1 MSKISLKHSGGNVVS
16 LNSPTS
22 APTSADVAFKLPNAD
37 GTSGQAIVTDASG
50 NLSFA
55 STGKVL
61 QVLQAV
67 KTDTQSLASSATPVD
82 ITGLSITMTPASSS
96 SKFYITG
103 KVVLGETPQSQHMLH
118 IDVNG
123 TTVGQ
128 PSTSGSRALAHSGR
142 AYMLNDGQYTVSPCP
157 IDFLVDA
164 SNANAHTIKLQFSQP
179 DVTSGTSKTIY
190 VNRSRTDPD
199 AQGSGSRFI
208 STLTVMEVAA

>member
-1 MSKISLKHSGGNVVS
+1 MTLLLNGSANTITGLAVGGISDTKALAG
-16 LNSPTS
+16 
-22 APTSADVAFKLPNAD
+22 
-37 GTSGQAIVTDASG
+37 ASFPQD
-50 NLSFA
+50 S
-55 STGKVL
+55 VL
-61 QVLQAV
+61 QVKSAT

-82 ITGLSITMTPASSS
+82 LTGLSITITPRNSS

-103 KVVLGETPQSQHMLH
+103 KVMMGETPSSQHMLH

-128 PSTSGSRALAHSGR
+128 PSTSGSRSLAHSGR
-142 AYMLNDGQYTVSPCP
+142 AYMLNDGQYTVTPCA

-190 VNRSRTDPD
+190 INRSKTDPD

-208 STLTVMEVAA
+208 STLTVMEVAG

>member
-1 MSKISLKHSGGNVVS
+1 MSSIKLTADSGGG
-16 LNSPTS
+16 TFEIK
-22 APTSADVAFKLPNAD
+22 APS
-37 GTSGQAIVTDASG
+37 SSG
-50 NLSFA
+50 NTRVLTLPDSA
-55 STGKVL
+55 NLTLNGGKIL
-61 QVLQAV
+61 QVSQAV

-82 ITGLSITMTPASSS
+82 ITGLSITMTPGSSS

-103 KVVLGETPQSQHMLH
+103 KVVMGETPQSQHMLH

-128 PSTSGSRALAHSGR
+128 PSTSGSRALAHSGK
-142 AYMLNDGQYTVSPCP
+142 AYMINDGQYTVSPCP

-190 VNRSRTDPD
+190 INRSRTDPD

-208 STLTVMEVAA
+208 STLTVMEIGA